1 MIAMQYTIRLA
12 DDYGAQNIRT
22 RVQQRYSMFDNLPG
36 LAHKSYLFSP
46 TDRLYAP
53 FYIWADHDAAR
64 DFLIGDVFQ
73 NVSDT
78 FSRPRVRTWN
88 IISYDVFDHSMTPTL
103 AVRES
108 DAIAPEGRLS
118 ELAKAERAAHDKLHG
133 ISGLH
138 SHAVALDPD
147 RWELVRFSLWRDETA
162 GKNKARADTVQTY
175 EVLHLSTPPAGRIL
189 GAA

>member
-12 DDYGAQNIRT
+12 EDYGAQNIRA
-22 RVQQRYSMFDNLPG
+22 RVQQRYAMFDNLPG

-46 TDRLYAP
+46 QDRLYAP
-53 FYIWADHDAAR
+53 FYIWTDHDAAR

-88 IISYDVFDHSMTPTL
+88 ILCYDVFNPDLTPTL

-108 DAIAPEGRLS
+108 DAIEPEGRLS
-118 ELAKAERAAHDKLHG
+118 ELAKTERAAHENLHG
-133 ISGLH
+133 VSGLH
-138 SHAVALDPD
+138 SHAVALDAD
-147 RWELVRFSLWRDETA
+147 RWELVRFSLWRDEAA

-175 EVLHLSTPPAGRIL
+175 EVLHLSTPPAGRLL

>member
-12 DDYGAQNIRT
+12 DDYGAQNIRA
-22 RVQQRYSMFDNLPG
+22 RVQQRYAMFDNMPG

-46 TDRLYAP
+46 EDRLYAP

-88 IISYDVFDHSMTPTL
+88 VICYDVFDPTLTPTL

-108 DAIAPEGRLS
+108 DAIAAESHLS
-118 ELAKAERAAHDKLHG
+118 ELAETERAAHEKLRG
-133 ISGLH
+133 QPGLH
-138 SHAVALDPD
+138 SHAVALDAD
-147 RWELVRFSLWRDETA
+147 RWELVRFSLWRDEAA
-162 GKNKARADTVQTY
+162 GKNQAHADAVQTY
-175 EVLHLSTPPAGRIL
+175 EVLHLSTPPGGKA
-189 GAA
+189 

>member
-12 DDYGAQNIRT
+12 EDYGAQNIRA
-22 RVQQRYSMFDNLPG
+22 RVQQRYAMFDNLPG

-46 TDRLYAP
+46 QDRLYAP
-53 FYIWADHDAAR
+53 FYIWTDHDAAR

-88 IISYDVFDHSMTPTL
+88 ILCYDVFNPDLTPTL

-108 DAIAPEGRLS
+108 DAIEPEGRLS
-118 ELAKAERAAHDKLHG
+118 ELAKSERAAHEKLEG
-133 ISGLH
+133 VSGLH
-138 SHAVALDPD
+138 SHAVALDAD
-147 RWELVRFSLWRDETA
+147 RWELVRFSLWRDEAA

-175 EVLHLSTPPAGRIL
+175 EVLHLSTPPAGRLL

>member
-12 DDYGAQNIRT
+12 DDYGAQNIRA
-22 RVQQRYSMFDNLPG
+22 RVQQRYAMFDNMPG
-36 LAHKSYLFSP
+36 LAHKSYLFSE

-88 IISYDVFDHSMTPTL
+88 VLAYDIFDPNLAPAL

-108 DAIAPEGRLS
+108 DAIEPEGRLS
-118 ELAKAERAAHDKLHG
+118 ELAKTERAGHNTLRG
-133 ISGLH
+133 QSGLH
-138 SHAVALDPD
+138 SHAVALDAD
-147 RWELVRFSLWRDETA
+147 RWELVRFSWWRDEA
-162 GKNKARADTVQTY
+162 AAKNKVHADAVQTY
-175 EVLHLSTPPAGRIL
+175 DVLHLSTPPAGKIL

>member
-1 MIAMQYTIRLA
+1 
-12 DDYGAQNIRT
+12 
-22 RVQQRYSMFDNLPG
+22 MFDNLPG

-46 TDRLYAP
+46 EDRLYAP

-88 IISYDVFDHSMTPTL
+88 VIAYDVFDPTVTPTL

-108 DAIAPEGRLS
+108 DAIEPEGRLS
-118 ELAKAERAAHDKLHG
+118 ELAKTERAAHNKLRG
-133 ISGLH
+133 QSGLH
-138 SHAVALDPD
+138 SHAVALDAD
-147 RWELVRFSLWRDETA
+147 RWELVRFSLWRDAAA
-162 GKNKARADTVQTY
+162 GRNNAHADAVQTY